1 MNCRRLII
9 HPFFL
14 GYHEQLDPQTEWDVN
29 IERYSRL
36 MFYIARQILDDEQ
49 LSEDAVQEAL
59 LRIARNMH
67 KVGEVSCPQTR
78 NFSVIITRNA
88 ALTMKKQSCQA
99 AEEELDVLDR
109 ARGNIDELFE
119 QVSKKQLTECILKLP
134 YIYRDALYLYH
145 LYGYSLG
152 ETASLLGTSLE
163 NVKKRVQRARSML
176 RNMLIE
182 EGYEL

>member
-1 MNCRRLII
+1 MLPLYLSMIDTDEDRAKFAAL
-9 HPFFL
+9 
-14 GYHEQLDPQTEWDVN
+14 Y
-29 IERYSRL
+29 ERYSRL

-134 YIYRDALYLYH
+134 YIYRDALYLSH

>member
-1 MNCRRLII
+1 MLPLSLSMIDTDEDRAKFAAL
-9 HPFFL
+9 
-14 GYHEQLDPQTEWDVN
+14 Y
-29 IERYSRL
+29 ERYSRL

-134 YIYRDALYLYH
+134 DIYRDALYLYH

>member
-1 MNCRRLII
+1 MLPLYLSMIDTDEDRAKFAAL
-9 HPFFL
+9 
-14 GYHEQLDPQTEWDVN
+14 Y
-29 IERYSRL
+29 ERYSRL

-78 NFSVIITRNA
+78 NFTVIITRNA
-88 ALTMKKQSCQA
+88 ALTLKKQACQA

-134 YIYRDALYLYH
+134 DIYRDSLYLYH

-163 NVKKRVQRARSML
+163 NVKKRVQRARAML

>member
-1 MNCRRLII
+1 MLPLYLSMIDTDEDRAKFAAL
-9 HPFFL
+9 
-14 GYHEQLDPQTEWDVN
+14 Y
-29 IERYSRL
+29 ERYSRL
-36 MFYIARQILDDEQ
+36 MLYIARQILYDEQ

-119 QVSKKQLTECILKLP
+119 QVSKKQLTSSFRIYTATPSIFTTYTVILWAKQPACL
-134 YIYRDALYLYH
+134 AL
-145 LYGYSLG
+145 
-152 ETASLLGTSLE
+152 LLKT
-163 NVKKRVQRARSML
+163 
-176 RNMLIE
+176 
-182 EGYEL
+182 

>member
-1 MNCRRLII
+1 MLPLYLSMIDTDEDRAKFAAL
-9 HPFFL
+9 
-14 GYHEQLDPQTEWDVN
+14 Y
-29 IERYSRL
+29 ERYSRL

-59 LRIARNMH
+59 LRTARNMH

-134 YIYRDALYLYH
+134 YI
-145 LYGYSLG
+145 
-152 ETASLLGTSLE
+152 
-163 NVKKRVQRARSML
+163 
-176 RNMLIE
+176 
-182 EGYEL
+182 

>member
-1 MNCRRLII
+1 MLPLYLSMIDTDEDRAKFAAL
-9 HPFFL
+9 
-14 GYHEQLDPQTEWDVN
+14 Y
-29 IERYSRL
+29 ERYSRL